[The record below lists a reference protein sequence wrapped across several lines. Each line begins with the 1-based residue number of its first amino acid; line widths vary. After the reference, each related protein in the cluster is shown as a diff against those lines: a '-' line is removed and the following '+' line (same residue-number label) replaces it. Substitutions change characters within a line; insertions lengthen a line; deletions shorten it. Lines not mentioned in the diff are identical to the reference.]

1 MKKQNK
7 TKKQKKKQ
15 KQIKHTH
22 THTHA
27 RAKICA
33 QNKIA
38 HCSANLIY
46 FVNVHTYFIPNKLPK
61 KVKNLPVAL
70 QLIEIQYWSH
80 NTAAHILL
88 VFYYRPI
95 ARYPHFFKKKC
106 VFTTESTW
114 RCSLETISHKSIPF
128 HCFCTLPFIFRLG
141 YGSFSPISL
150 SNHFNYL

>member
-22 THTHA
+22 THTHT

-70 QLIEIQYWSH
+70 QLIEIQY
-80 NTAAHILL
+80 
-88 VFYYRPI
+88 
-95 ARYPHFFKKKC
+95 
-106 VFTTESTW
+106 
-114 RCSLETISHKSIPF
+114 
-128 HCFCTLPFIFRLG
+128 
-141 YGSFSPISL
+141 
-150 SNHFNYL
+150 